1 MRQCFFCSGHA
12 NSLEDAWPLW
22 LTNQFR
28 TPRASEVHA
37 ERRGVRLKPWRVHQ
51 PELAVRCVCR
61 TCNNEWMSAL
71 EVQAQRCLQPLLMG
85 ERCSVDIAAQG
96 TVAL

>member
-71 EVQAQRCLQPLLMG
+71 EGQAQRCLQPFLIAA
-85 ERCSVDIAAQG
+85 RCSVDIAAQG